1 MGRKPLSPDEKERR
15 KKARSVAYY
24 EANKERLCQAAKD
37 RYDPD
42 RKRHYVQAH
51 YDEVRE
57 CQRMCNI
64 KRTHKEN
71 YTEILNSLQSVPDG
85 LDFKEAVKRYMD
97 CGVRLM
103 KDDAYTL
110 LRICEAISP
119 RIDD

>member
-1 MGRKPLSPDEKERR
+1 
-15 KKARSVAYY
+15 
-24 EANKERLCQAAKD
+24 
-37 RYDPD
+37 
-42 RKRHYVQAH
+42 
-51 YDEVRE
+51 
-57 CQRMCNI
+57 MCNI

-110 LRICEAISP
+110 LRVCEAISP